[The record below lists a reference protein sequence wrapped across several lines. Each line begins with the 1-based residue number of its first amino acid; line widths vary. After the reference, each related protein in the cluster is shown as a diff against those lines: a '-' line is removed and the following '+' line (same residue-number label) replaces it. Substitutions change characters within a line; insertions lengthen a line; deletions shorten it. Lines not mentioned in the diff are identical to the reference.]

1 MTVVTRQDGLDAAQT
16 LRVRKAAVGGTEA
29 ASGDRSPAE
38 RSPWERPD
46 DFPRKSMRTLFVPL
60 ALLALA
66 LLIWV
71 GFQAMQLTLERQRLV
86 ASLASQEGLV
96 VNSRKLR
103 ASLDSLA
110 TETAKLAEQGNP
122 NARLLVEQLRQ
133 RGVTID
139 TQASK

>member
-1 MTVVTRQDGLDAAQT
+1 
-16 LRVRKAAVGGTEA
+16 
-29 ASGDRSPAE
+29 
-38 RSPWERPD
+38 
-46 DFPRKSMRTLFVPL
+46 MRTPFVPL

-71 GFQAMQLTLERQRLV
+71 GFQAMQLTLETQRLV

>member
-1 MTVVTRQDGLDAAQT
+1 
-16 LRVRKAAVGGTEA
+16 
-29 ASGDRSPAE
+29 
-38 RSPWERPD
+38 
-46 DFPRKSMRTLFVPL
+46 MRTPFVPL